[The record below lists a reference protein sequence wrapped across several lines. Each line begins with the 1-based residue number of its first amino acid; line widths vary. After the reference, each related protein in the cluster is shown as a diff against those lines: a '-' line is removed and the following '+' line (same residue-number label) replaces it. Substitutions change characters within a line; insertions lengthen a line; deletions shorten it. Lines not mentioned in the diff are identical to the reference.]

1 MRIKSRAGAAGA
13 GIVVL
18 VLAIAGWMKYGRDI
32 DPPLPTAT
40 VSRGEF
46 ADIVEI
52 RGEVRPVKSQTVLAP
67 ANAGELVILKIV
79 GNGSTVTA
87 GQVVA
92 EFDAVTMRQ
101 TILQK
106 QSELR
111 GALAETDQAKA
122 QSKITLE
129 ERNSAVR
136 RAQFEVTKAT
146 LSNSGRDLV
155 GMIEAERGR
164 LAVVDAEQRLREAEA
179 AEKAAKVAADAEAA
193 ARQRR
198 IELIQRE
205 LARAEAAVTSLTAVA
220 PRAGTVN
227 ILPNYRSAPMM
238 GVAAEYRPGDK
249 TWPGAA
255 ILELP
260 DLSSIY
266 LVARVD
272 ETERGLLKAGQKA
285 TIRADAI
292 ADRDYE
298 ATISDISLLARVD
311 FSGGWPPTK
320 QFDLR
325 ITLTN
330 PDKRLNPGMSAVARI
345 NVGQIPDVL
354 IVPSNAVFTDGGRPV
369 VYRFSGREFKPVPVE
384 IIRRGKQQAAIKADV
399 EPGDRIALVSPVA
412 ENKGG
417 QK

>member
-1 MRIKSRAGAAGA
+1 VKSKLRIAAA
-13 GIVVL
+13 AVAVIA
-18 VLAIAGWMKYGRDI
+18 LAVFGWVRYGQAI
-32 DPPLPTAT
+32 EPPLPTT
-40 VSRGEF
+40 QVTHGEF
-46 ADIVEI
+46 ADVVEI
-52 RGEVRPVKSQTVLAP
+52 RGEVRPVKSTLVLAP
-67 ANAGELVILKIV
+67 ANAGELVILKIAR
-79 GNGSTVTA
+79 NGIAVKA
-87 GQVVA
+87 GETVA

-101 TILQK
+101 TIAQK

-111 GALAETDQAKA
+111 GAMAEMDQMRA
-122 QSKITLE
+122 QTKITLE

-136 RAQFEVTKAT
+136 RAQFEVVKSR
-146 LSNSGRDLV
+146 LSAGDREIV
-155 GMIEAERGR
+155 GAIEAERGR

-179 AEKAAKVAADAEAA
+179 AERAAKVAADAEAA

-198 IELIQRE
+198 IDLIQRD
-205 LARAEAAVTSLTAVA
+205 LTRAETAVTSLMAVS
-220 PRAGTVN
+220 PIAGTVN

-238 GVAAEYRPGDK
+238 GVAAEFRPGDK
-249 TWPGAA
+249 TYAGAP

-260 DLSSIY
+260 DVSSIF

-272 ETERGLLKAGQKA
+272 ETERGLLRSGQKA
-285 TIRADAI
+285 LIRADAI

-298 ATISDISLLARVD
+298 ATITDISLLARVD

-320 QFDLR
+320 QFDLK

-345 NVGQIPDVL
+345 NVGQIQGVL

-369 VYRFSGREFKPVPVE
+369 VYRFGSRDFSPVPVE
-384 IIRRGKQQAAIKADV
+384 IIRRGKQQAAIKGDLKA
-399 EPGDRIALVSPVA
+399 GDRIALVSPVA
-412 ENKGG
+412 DATGG

>member
-1 MRIKSRAGAAGA
+1 M
-13 GIVVL
+13 
-18 VLAIAGWMKYGRDI
+18 
-32 DPPLPTAT
+32 
-40 VSRGEF
+40 SRGEF

-79 GNGSTVTA
+79 GNGTAVTA

-111 GALAETDQAKA
+111 GAQAETEQAKA

-198 IELIQRE
+198 IELIERE

-227 ILPNYRSAPMM
+227 ILPNYRSASMM
-238 GVAAEYRPGDK
+238 GMPAEYRPGDK

-272 ETERGLLKAGQKA
+272 ETERGLLKPEQKA
-285 TIRADAI
+285 QIRADAI

-311 FSGGWPPTK
+311 WSGWPPTK

-369 VYRFSGREFKPVPVE
+369 VYRFSGREFEPVPVE

-417 QK
+417 PK